1 MGLLF
6 YMLYQIHVKRVADTA
21 GKVIKDGKLLTFE
34 SMEDAREWAHNNL
47 EGDRFI
53 CWWEVEEV
61 K

>member
-1 MGLLF
+1 
-6 YMLYQIHVKRVADTA
+6 MLYQIHVKRVADTA